1 MGCRGGE
8 YWRIWRIIQALLH
21 RDNNDE
27 KLFMKYALGFK
38 SGGEPTA
45 RQISLSGGL
54 LMRRGLG
61 MTASPER
68 RDTSALVS
76 VSIRHAAVWFNQR
89 RPGSGRSGNIPLLIC
104 WWEDAIPLHE
114 GQTAGARTRTCTR
127 ASAQSHTGIPWQ
139 HERKRDTTSACRQT
153 GTRTKEI
160 ARKPH
165 ARASAHAHILKNKQ
179 PNQTCLSSQR
189 TYFQARLKDTR

>member
-8 YWRIWRIIQALLH
+8 YWRIWRIFQALLH
-21 RDNNDE
+21 CDNNDE

-54 LMRRGLG
+54 LMRRWVG

-139 HERKRDTTSACRQT
+139 HEHKRDTTSACRQT
-153 GTRTKEI
+153 GT
-160 ARKPH
+160 
-165 ARASAHAHILKNKQ
+165 
-179 PNQTCLSSQR
+179 
-189 TYFQARLKDTR
+189 

>member
-45 RQISLSGGL
+45 RQMSLSGGL
-54 LMRRGLG
+54 LMRRGVG

-76 VSIRHAAVWFNQR
+76 VSIRHAAVWFNSEAAGQR
-89 RPGSGRSGNIPLLIC
+89 AFWKYSLIDLLVGRRYPV
-104 WWEDAIPLHE
+104 
-114 GQTAGARTRTCTR
+114 TRGADRW
-127 ASAQSHTGIPWQ
+127 S
-139 HERKRDTTSACRQT
+139 RDTHVH
-153 GTRTKEI
+153 TRE
-160 ARKPH
+160 
-165 ARASAHAHILKNKQ
+165 RAITHRHTLAA
-179 PNQTCLSSQR
+179 
-189 TYFQARLKDTR
+189 